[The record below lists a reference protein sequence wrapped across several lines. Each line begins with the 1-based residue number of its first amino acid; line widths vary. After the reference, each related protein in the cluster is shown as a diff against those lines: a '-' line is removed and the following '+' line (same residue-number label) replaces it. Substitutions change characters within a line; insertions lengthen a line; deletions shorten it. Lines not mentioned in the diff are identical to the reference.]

1 MIQKIK
7 GYIKKEPV
15 LCIALLLAFVS
26 MFWIH
31 PDAGYVDYIDFRTL
45 AILFCLMA
53 VVTGMKEIGVF
64 DWFSQKLLLHVK
76 GMWQVILILVLLCF
90 FLSMAITNDVAL
102 ITFVPL
108 TIIVLGQLGEEKK
121 RRWLLP
127 VVVMQTVAA
136 NLGSMLTPI
145 GNPQNLYLYGL
156 ADMGFAEFVRLM
168 FPYSLAAL
176 FLLLVW
182 IALSVLGKRETAP
195 ITIHLPKPA
204 RVTDVRRLLMHLALF
219 LVCLLAVAHVLHYAV
234 PLALVLLLMLVTD
247 RKVLKQVDYSLLGTF
262 VGFFVFIGNMGRLEA
277 FRSILTTVI
286 EGREMLTAVV
296 ASQVMSNVPA
306 ALLLSGFTDRYDL
319 LLVGVNLGGLGTL
332 IASMASLISFKYI
345 AQEDKGLQGRYLI
358 RFTAANLV
366 FLAAMLAVHFL
377 IYHIG
382 RQ

>member
-53 VVTGMKEIGVF
+53 VVAGMKEIGVF

-234 PLALVLLLMLVTD
+234 PLALVLLL
-247 RKVLKQVDYSLLGTF
+247 
-262 VGFFVFIGNMGRLEA
+262 IGNGPKSVE
-277 FRSILTTVI
+277 T
-286 EGREMLTAVV
+286 
-296 ASQVMSNVPA
+296 
-306 ALLLSGFTDRYDL
+306 
-319 LLVGVNLGGLGTL
+319 GGLFFTWNLCGIFCVYRKYGAVGGVSQL
-332 IASMASLISFKYI
+332 SDYCHRGAGDADRCGGKPGYEQCSGGAS
-345 AQEDKGLQGRYLI
+345 
-358 RFTAANLV
+358 
-366 FLAAMLAVHFL
+366 AVRV
-377 IYHIG
+377 YG
-382 RQ
+382 SV